1 MPIINANHIS
11 QEYEWHGLEN
21 SSEIPIVLVA
31 GMGGSRSYWKPQI
44 SDFAKNHQV
53 LSYDQRGAGGS
64 SAVKVDS
71 IEQLAADF
79 IGLLDALKIEKIH
92 FVGHST
98 GGAIGQV
105 IAINYP
111 ERLASLVLYASVH
124 KADHYRHRVWGL
136 RKQILETMGPET
148 YAKTTSLFFY
158 PPEYTNA
165 HHDELLAVEA
175 RTAQFE
181 LSSPEIMGSRI
192 ESILK
197 FDVKADLGKI
207 KAPTLVICSEDDL
220 LTPAYFSQEMAT
232 LIPNAQL
239 VLFQK
244 GGHAYSRSNPE
255 QFNKLV
261 LDFIN
266 QHSY

>member
-1 MPIINANHIS
+1 MPIINANGIS
-11 QEYEWHGLEN
+11 QEYEWHGIEN
-21 SSEIPIVLVA
+21 LNELPIALVA
-31 GMGGSRSYWKPQI
+31 GMGGSRSYWKPQM
-44 SDFAKNHQV
+44 SDFAKNHRV
-53 LSYDQRGAGGS
+53 LSYDQRGTGGS

-79 IGLLDALKIEKIH
+79 ICLLDELKTERIH

-105 IAINYP
+105 LAVKYP
-111 ERLASLVLYASVH
+111 ERLASLVLYASIH

-136 RKQILETMGPET
+136 RKQILETMGPEI

-158 PPEYTNA
+158 PPEFTNA

-197 FDVKADLGKI
+197 FDVSIDLAKI
-207 KAPTLVICSEDDL
+207 QTPTLVICAEDDL
-220 LTPAYFSQEMAT
+220 LTPAYFSKEMAT
-232 LIPNAQL
+232 LIPKAKL
-239 VLFQK
+239 ILFEK

-255 QFNKLV
+255 QFNKVV

-266 QHSY
+266 SQSH

>member
-1 MPIINANHIS
+1 MPKILANGIS
-11 QEYEWHGLEN
+11 QEYEWHGLN
-21 SSEIPIVLVA
+21 NPLTVPIVLVA

-44 SDFAKNHQV
+44 EDFSRSFQV
-53 LSYDQRGAGGS
+53 LTYDQRGTGGTS
-64 SAVKVDS
+64 PIPVDS
-71 IEQLAADF
+71 IEQLAEDF
-79 IGLLDALKIEKIH
+79 IALLDALKIEKVH

-105 IAINYP
+105 IAVQYP
-111 ERLASLVLYASVH
+111 ARLASLVIYASVH

-136 RKQILETMGPET
+136 RKQILEEMGPEV

-158 PPEYTNA
+158 PPEFTTA

-192 ESILK
+192 EAILK
-197 FDVKADLGKI
+197 FDIGADLINVKT
-207 KAPTLVICSEDDL
+207 PMLVICAEDDL
-220 LTPAYFSQEMAT
+220 LTPSYFSKEIAA
-232 LIPNAQL
+232 LVPNAQL
-239 VLFQK
+239 VLFPK

-255 QFNKLV
+255 SFNKVV
-261 LDFIN
+261 LNFIEA
-266 QHSY
+266 HSR